1 MVLSL
6 SLCLEILETRRTS
19 RNNGLQILDDSLASM
34 SMVDASMC
42 SADGLTCFNDTQVIR
57 DINDKLGPLPEVPDS
72 SVNWSRRIS
81 GFSGIY
87 EEIADG
93 EAGYNK

>member
-1 MVLSL
+1 M
-6 SLCLEILETRRTS
+6 ETRRAS
-19 RNNGLQILDDSLASM
+19 RNTSLLDDSLASM
-34 SMVDASMC
+34 SIADASMC
-42 SADGLTCFNDTQVIR
+42 SADPVTGFNDTQVIR

-72 SVNWSRRIS
+72 SINWSRRIS

-93 EAGYNK
+93 ESGPNK